1 LHDAPILR
9 QHANP
14 EPDGIFGKDNVTLVG
29 ALPTDFGRA
38 AAGQMQLTATLS
50 RATPCCNLDLR
61 FID

>member
-38 AAGQMQLTATLS
+38 AAGQMQRHGNFEPSNPML
-50 RATPCCNLDLR
+50 
-61 FID
+61 